1 MPVAAG
7 QYVMYRRG
15 LSNGDGVMVDAE
27 DGAEVV
33 IAPAP

>member
-7 QYVMYRRG
+7 QYVMFRRG
-15 LSNGDGVMVDAE
+15 LSNCDGVIVDAE
-27 DGAEVV
+27 DGTEVV